1 MVKGGRERAVIR
13 SKHPGE
19 GGFWDCK
26 ASISC
31 PGQSVHVCSICGS
44 LNTTCFHIL
53 LYVYFTGLRFYLKRK
68 EVLVWPLGRL
78 WALMHWQNYFI

>member
-1 MVKGGRERAVIR
+1 MIR

-26 ASISC
+26 AFHFLSREECTCVFYLWFFKHYMFSYT
-31 PGQSVHVCSICGS
+31 SVCM
-44 LNTTCFHIL
+44 L
-53 LYVYFTGLRFYLKRK
+53 YFTDLRFYLKRK